1 MNSSIK
7 DSLISMF
14 ISSSIIVPDEYKH
27 IESARMREPA
37 ILNSNNVPTSVLP
50 TSRNKKGSEN

>member
-14 ISSSIIVPDEYKH
+14 ISSSVIVPDEYKC
-27 IESARMREPA
+27 IESLSLREPV
-37 ILNSNNVPTSVLP
+37 LKSSQPTSVMP
-50 TSRNKKGSEN
+50 T